1 MQDQTVKRVVIA
13 GGGTAGWTVASAL
26 AAQLGALLEIT
37 LVESDEIGTV
47 GVGEA
52 TIPTFR
58 SFHALLGIDER
69 EFMRATEASFKLGI
83 SFENWDRL
91 GDRYIHPFGEVG
103 KSSWMADF
111 HHLWLMG
118 KARGFA
124 GEVGDYCFEHQAA
137 KEGKFAVSES
147 SKINYAYHLDA
158 GLYAKFLRAKF
169 GPKGIKRVEGR
180 IARVE
185 QDNES
190 GYVTALVLES
200 GAKVEGDLF
209 VDCTGFRGLLIEQT
223 LEAGYEDW
231 RHWLQTDSAL
241 AVQTESTGDVPPY
254 TRAIAR
260 SAGWQ
265 WRIPLQS
272 RVGNGLVF
280 CSEHQSQEEAQSE
293 LLNNLEGQALTDPRL
308 IRYVTGRRKKI
319 WDKNVVAVGLSSG
332 FLEPLESTSIHLIQI
347 GAMRLIQLFPFGG
360 NFEALGAR
368 YNAQS
373 RDDFEHVRDFIIL
386 HYKLTHRDDTPFW
399 RTCRDMDIPDSL
411 AERIAL
417 FQGSGS
423 IYPSSEELFRVA
435 SWLFVMVGQGVMPQ
449 YHHHMGALLGDQ
461 RLRAALDS
469 LKNNI
474 GGAVGNM
481 PKHRDFLK
489 SYCAPVKR

>member
-1 MQDQTVKRVVIA
+1 M
-13 GGGTAGWTVASAL
+13 
-26 AAQLGALLEIT
+26 
-37 LVESDEIGTV
+37 
-47 GVGEA
+47 
-52 TIPTFR
+52 
-58 SFHALLGIDER
+58 
-69 EFMRATEASFKLGI
+69 
-83 SFENWDRL
+83 
-91 GDRYIHPFGEVG
+91 
-103 KSSWMADF
+103 
-111 HHLWLMG
+111 
-118 KARGFA
+118 
-124 GEVGDYCFEHQAA
+124 
-137 KEGKFAVSES
+137 
-147 SKINYAYHLDA
+147 
-158 GLYAKFLRAKF
+158 
-169 GPKGIKRVEGR
+169 
-180 IARVE
+180 
-185 QDNES
+185 
-190 GYVTALVLES
+190 
-200 GAKVEGDLF
+200 EGDLF

-360 NFEALGAR
+360 NFEALSAR

>member
-1 MQDQTVKRVVIA
+1 MVKRVVIA

-26 AAQLGALLEIT
+26 AAQLGSLLDIT

-58 SFHALLGIDER
+58 SFHALLGVDER
-69 EFMRATEASFKLGI
+69 EFMRETEATFKLGI
-83 SFENWDRL
+83 SFENWDQL
-91 GDRYIHPFGEVG
+91 GDRYIHPFGDVG

-111 HHLWLMG
+111 HHMWLMG

-124 GEVGDYCFEHQAA
+124 GDVGDYCFEHQAA
-137 KEGKFAVSES
+137 KAGKFALSQS
-147 SKINYAYHLDA
+147 GQINYAYHLDA
-158 GLYAKFLRAKF
+158 GLYAKFLRRKF
-169 GPKGIKRVEGR
+169 EPKGVKRVEGK
-180 IARVE
+180 IDRVE
-185 QDNES
+185 QDGES
-190 GYVTALVLES
+190 GHVTALVLEN
-200 GAKVEGDLF
+200 GDRLCGDLF

-241 AVQTESTGDVPPY
+241 AVQTESTGKVPPY

-280 CSEHQSQEEAQSE
+280 CSEHQSQDEAQAE
-293 LLNNLEGQALTDPRL
+293 LLGNLEGQTLTDTRL

-319 WDKNVVAVGLSSG
+319 WDKNVVAIGLSSG

-360 NFEALGAR
+360 NFEALAAR
-368 YNAQS
+368 YNSQS
-373 RDDFEHVRDFIIL
+373 RYDFEHVRDFIIL

-399 RTCRDMDIPDSL
+399 QSCRDMDVPDSL

-417 FQGSGS
+417 FRGSGS

-435 SWLFVMVGQGVMPQ
+435 SWLFVMVGQGIMPQ
-449 YHHHMGALLGDQ
+449 HHHHMGALLGDQ
-461 RLRAALDS
+461 RLKGALDS

-474 GGAVGNM
+474 GGAVAKM
-481 PKHRDFLK
+481 PRHQDFVK
-489 SYCAPVKR
+489 NYCASVKA